1 MGGSASLARSSDL
14 VAKRE
19 PKVYDTYAFAT
30 TSKKE
35 LRVSRKPIH
44 ATYQRAMTHEID
56 TCVMIVSRGGE
67 CNEADGM
74 AGLTP

>member
-1 MGGSASLARSSDL
+1 MGGSASTARQSDL

-19 PKVYDTYAFAT
+19 PNVNDTYALAT
-30 TSKKE
+30 ATSEE
-35 LRVSRKPIH
+35 LRVSRQADPRNLS
-44 ATYQRAMTHEID
+44 TSHEID

-74 AGLTP
+74 AGRTL